1 MPGITNYNF
10 AVMNKIKVAV
20 FEDHHPF
27 RNTLH
32 LLLSGAEDME
42 VTGMFGDVMRID
54 DSVFANPPDVM
65 LMDIDMPGRSGT
77 DAIIEIKQRLPQVE
91 IIMFTVFDQD
101 DKIFT
106 AIKNGASGYL
116 LKKSA
121 SAEILDSIRQV
132 SKGGSPMTPSVARRV
147 LDYFKSAPK
156 ESSYNLTDRE
166 TEIVRSLVDGD
177 SYKMIATRYS
187 ISPNTVRNHL
197 RNIYEKLQ
205 VHSKSEVVARALKE
219 GWMK

>member
-1 MPGITNYNF
+1 MK
-10 AVMNKIKVAV
+10 KIKVAV

-27 RNTLH
+27 RNTFQ
-32 LLLSGAEDME
+32 LLFSQAGDME
-42 VTGMFGDVMRID
+42 VTGMFADVNRID
-54 DSVFANPPDVM
+54 DSVFENPPDVI
-65 LMDIDMPGRSGT
+65 LMDIDMPGRSGI
-77 DAIIEIKQRLPQVE
+77 DAIILIKQRIPKTE

-132 SKGGSPMTPSVARRV
+132 AQGGSPMTPSVARRV
-147 LDYFKSAPK
+147 LDYFRAAPK
-156 ESSYNLTDRE
+156 TSSYNLTDRE
-166 TEIVRSLVDGD
+166 TEMVRSLVDGD
-177 SYKMIATRYS
+177 SYKMIAARYS
-187 ISPNTVRNHL
+187 LSPNTVRNHL